1 MYLAAVT
8 SSAQAVQFYRD
19 NKIAQPTIAQI
30 AQAAGKD
37 AQSRAEIAQLT
48 IGAAAVAGGL
58 VLTPALSAVAAEVLA
73 FAKNPVTY
81 CTANP
86 MGCLAAVDISASV
99 ATGAVVPGMV
109 PVGAVTNPARTTVK
123 TAGAAVEEMGAAAKV
138 ASVEA
143 KGGVA
148 AAEETAG
155 SIRNVNPGYPTTGR
169 TQNCVNCTVAT
180 DATLSGSPATAL
192 PSSGPVS
199 IRVLEQQYGGRF
211 GAPTTSG
218 SIEQQLLSA
227 GDGARGIVFGSRGP
241 NEAGHVFNVVNQNG
255 VVRFLD
261 GQSGQPASFG
271 DYQSFHLLRTNKP

>member
-1 MYLAAVT
+1 MLLGALWACLG
-8 SSAQAVQFYRD
+8 AQTLGLKTASG
-19 NKIAQPTIAQI
+19 QI
-30 AQAAGKD
+30 YALQAASWESTPLQAAPRLGL
-37 AQSRAEIAQLT
+37 RA
-48 IGAAAVAGGL
+48 
-58 VLTPALSAVAAEVLA
+58 SAEKYA
-73 FAKNPVTY
+73 
-81 CTANP
+81 
-86 MGCLAAVDISASV
+86 SA
-99 ATGAVVPGMV
+99 P
-109 PVGAVTNPARTTVK
+109 PVGAN
-123 TAGAAVEEMGAAAKV
+123 
-138 ASVEA
+138 
-143 KGGVA
+143 GGVA
-148 AAEETAG
+148 VAEETAG

-211 GAPTTSG
+211 GAPTTSS

-261 GQSGQPASFG
+261 GQSGQPATFG
-271 DYQSFHLLRTNKP
+271 GYQSFHLLRTNKP